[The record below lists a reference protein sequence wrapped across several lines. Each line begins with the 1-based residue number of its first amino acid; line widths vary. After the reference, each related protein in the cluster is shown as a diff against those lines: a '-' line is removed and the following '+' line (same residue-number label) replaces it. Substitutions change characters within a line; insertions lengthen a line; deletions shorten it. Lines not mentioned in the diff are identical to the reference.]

1 MKRSEKEWKRA
12 LLAAALALAVL
23 IAWIGPALA
32 DRPEEGEPAPNFL
45 LKDIYGTTH
54 SLSSYYGRIVVLAFF
69 SDT

>member
-1 MKRSEKEWKRA
+1 MNRPHKKQMRTA
-12 LLAAALALAVL
+12 LATALALAVL
-23 IAWIGPALA
+23 IAGTGLALA
-32 DRPEEGEPAPNFL
+32 DRPAEGEPAPNFS